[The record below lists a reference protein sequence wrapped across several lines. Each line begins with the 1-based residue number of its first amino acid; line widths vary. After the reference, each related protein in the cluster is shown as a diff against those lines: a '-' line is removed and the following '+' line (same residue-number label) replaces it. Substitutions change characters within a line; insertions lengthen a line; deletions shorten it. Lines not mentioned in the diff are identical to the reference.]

1 LPPYVPPS
9 LPIDHLLLR
18 GVNSARALITRD
30 RTFGFAELN
39 DFVGRLARVLLEQ
52 GLEPGDRVAT
62 WLPKTVIACIMPLA
76 AARAGLIHVPIN
88 PALKAAQVSHI
99 LNDSG
104 AQLIV
109 TAPAR
114 AALLPVTEIAIL
126 NEGDA
131 MAALARGVALPAS
144 SASPDD
150 LAAILYTS
158 GSTGRPKGV
167 MLSHTNLWLGA
178 ISVSGYLGIAPD
190 DVTLALL
197 PLSFD
202 YGQNQLLNSWAAGAA
217 VVPLDFLTP
226 RDVIKA
232 IDRHDVTTLPGVPPL
247 WVQLVEADWPA
258 GVGEKVKRLTN
269 TGGAL
274 TPGLIDRMRVTF
286 PKADVI
292 PMYGLT
298 EAFRSTYLDSALVA
312 KHPTSMGKAIPHA
325 EIMVIRPDGS
335 ETDVDEPGELVHAG
349 PLVAQGYWQDAERTA
364 SRFKPAPAIST
375 FGGTAVWS
383 GDTVKRDA
391 NGLFYFVGRYD
402 EMIKV
407 SGNRVSPTEVE
418 EAAAKSGLIAECV
431 AVGIPDERLGQSIT
445 LIARALQGAASDAL
459 LPYLKQE
466 LPAFMV
472 PKSIIWRP
480 EMPRNA
486 NGKLDRATLKA
497 EALA

>member
-1 LPPYVPPS
+1 M
-9 LPIDHLLLR
+9 LR
-18 GVNSARALITRD
+18 GDDSARALITRD

-39 DFVGRLARVLLEQ
+39 EIIGRLARALLETGVQ
-52 GLEPGDRVAT
+52 PGDRVVT
-62 WLPKTVIACIMPLA
+62 WLPKTLIACIMPLA
-76 AARAGLIHVPIN
+76 AARAGLIHVPVN

-104 AQLIV
+104 AALMV
-109 TAPAR
+109 TARTR
-114 AALLPVTEIAIL
+114 AALLPEMSLAIL
-126 NEGDA
+126 SDDKATAALQTGDA
-131 MAALARGVALPAS
+131 LSAS
-144 SASPDD
+144 SAKPDD

-167 MLSHTNLWLGA
+167 MLSHANLWLGA
-178 ISVSGYLGIAPD
+178 ISVSGYLGVTPD

-202 YGQNQLLNSWAAGAA
+202 YGQNQLLNSWAAGST

-226 RDVIKA
+226 RDVIKVV
-232 IDRHDVTTLPGVPPL
+232 DRHDITTLPGVPPL

-274 TPGLIDRMRVTF
+274 TPGLINRMRGTF
-286 PKADVI
+286 PNAEIV

-298 EAFRSTYLDSALVA
+298 EAFRSTYLAPGLVA
-312 KHPTSMGKAIPHA
+312 SHPTSIGKAVPNA
-325 EIMVIRPDGS
+325 EIMVVRPDGS
-335 ETDVDEPGELVHAG
+335 ETDEGEPGELVHAG

-364 SRFKPAPAIST
+364 ARFRPAPASSRY
-375 FGGTAVWS
+375 GGKAVWS

-391 NGLFYFVGRYD
+391 NGLLYFVGRTD

-407 SGNRVSPTEVE
+407 SGNRVSPTEIE
-418 EAAAKSGLIAECV
+418 EAAARSGIVAESV
-431 AVGIPDERLGQSIT
+431 AVGIPDERLGHSIT
-445 LIARALQGAASDAL
+445 LIVRALHGANPDAL
-459 LPYLKQE
+459 MPYLKQE
-466 LPAFMV
+466 LPAFML
-472 PKSIIWRP
+472 PRSIVWRSDL
-480 EMPRNA
+480 PRNA

-497 EALA
+497 EALL